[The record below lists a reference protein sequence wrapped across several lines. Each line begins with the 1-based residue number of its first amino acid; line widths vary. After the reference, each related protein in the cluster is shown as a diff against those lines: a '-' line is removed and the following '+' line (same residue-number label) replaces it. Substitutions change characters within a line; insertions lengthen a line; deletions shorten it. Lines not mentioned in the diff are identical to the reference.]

1 VSRFRKLRRDAV
13 RAIDV
18 RVETESQASP
28 QAVFR
33 VLRDGATWPR
43 WSLFDAFDL
52 ERHGRDDPLGVGAI
66 RVFSTRMSQASE
78 EVIEMLPDRRL
89 AYILLSRLSFQD
101 YRAEVNLL
109 PGPMRGSSACR
120 EGDFLLDGHEARTVP
135 AERT

>member
-1 VSRFRKLRRDAV
+1 MSVWKLRARRRRRRYSECFV
-13 RAIDV
+13 
-18 RVETESQASP
+18 TE
-28 QAVFR
+28 
-33 VLRDGATWPR
+33 
-43 WSLFDAFDL
+43 
-52 ERHGRDDPLGVGAI
+52 PLGVGAI